1 MKYDLCASQRLFSS
15 ERDKSVLGE
24 EVGAFM
30 EEEPLG
36 LTQKNE
42 WVLPLGED
50 ERQGHGGRG
59 GVG

>member
-1 MKYDLCASQRLFSS
+1 MFSS

-42 WVLPLGED
+42 WVLSLEED

>member
-1 MKYDLCASQRLFSS
+1 MFNS

-42 WVLPLGED
+42 WVLSLEED
-50 ERQGHGGRG
+50 ERQGHPWRERRC
-59 GVG
+59 GVRS